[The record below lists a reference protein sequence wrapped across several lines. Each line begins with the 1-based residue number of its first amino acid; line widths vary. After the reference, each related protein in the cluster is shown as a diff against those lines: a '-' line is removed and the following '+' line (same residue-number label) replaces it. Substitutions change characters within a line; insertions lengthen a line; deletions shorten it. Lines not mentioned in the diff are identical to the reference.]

1 MDLLP
6 FALKVFTKK
15 TDEDETSFEIPVSE
29 ICGIPI
35 GMWVRKDNKCRNKP
49 YRIRITNDTD
59 RIDRIDENGDY
70 DNELFNRWY
79 DSLKDALQVVDT
91 ILQKPIWDGLNS
103 QFRLEEQ
110 PKEQESC
117 MKAFYEK
124 YKSQENVKLS
134 YGDCC
139 VCAEL
144 TSAITGCNHRICLR
158 CHTGIVKEARKKN
171 DGARDYE
178 TLPCPMCR
186 QDYYLKT

>member
-6 FALKVFTKK
+6 FALKTFTKK
-15 TDEDETSFEIPVSE
+15 TDENETRFEIPVSE

-35 GMWVRKDNKCRNKP
+35 DMWVIKFNKHSNKP
-49 YRIRITNDTD
+49 YAVKITID
-59 RIDRIDENGDY
+59 IDRVEDNCGDE
-70 DNELFNRWY
+70 ELFFKWY
-79 DSLKDALQVVDT
+79 ESLKEALQVVDT
-91 ILQKPIWDGLNS
+91 ILQKPIWDGFNS

-110 PKEQESC
+110 PKEQESS

-124 YKSQENVKLS
+124 YKSQENIKLP

-144 TSAITGCNHRICLR
+144 TSAITGCKHHLCLR
-158 CHTGIVKEARKKN
+158 CHSGIVKEARNEN
-171 DGARDYE
+171 DGSSDYE

-186 QDYYLKT
+186 QDYWLKH